1 MGHNHA
7 VWSPAAVFFTQFLA
21 TLLIGFLL
29 PLGIAFQSWR
39 KTNLVKI
46 PFTQSAI
53 LAALSLFLMFVF
65 PLPLIGMGVAYLGTK
80 PEASFG
86 ITVGWALV
94 AIIYWPTMKWL
105 FEYLKKRK
113 KQKP

>member
-1 MGHNHA
+1 MGHNSP
-7 VWSPAAVFFTQFLA
+7 VWSPTAVFFAQFLA
-21 TLLIGFLL
+21 TLLIGFAL

-46 PFTQSAI
+46 PFTQGAV
-53 LAALSLFLMFVF
+53 LAALSLFFMFIF
-65 PLPLIGMGVAYLGTK
+65 PLPVIGMGVAYLGSK

-86 ITVGWALV
+86 ITVGWAAV
-94 AIIYWPTMKWL
+94 AIIYWPAMKWL

-113 KQKP
+113 R

>member
-1 MGHNHA
+1 MGHNQPF
-7 VWSPAAVFFTQFLA
+7 WSPIAVFIVQFLA
-21 TLLIGFLL
+21 TVLIGFAL

-39 KTNLVKI
+39 KTKLVKI
-46 PFTQSAI
+46 PFTQSAV
-53 LAALSLFLMFVF
+53 LAALSLFFMFVF
-65 PLPLIGMGVAYLGTK
+65 PLPLIGMGVAYLGSK

-113 KQKP
+113 R